1 VSRGQTTPL
10 FWRFFKVLR
19 KFSFFFF
26 DFFDFFYLHPR
37 CWHLRKGAAAE
48 AVLLCEEV
56 LEVAPKGGSHFAR
69 GLGGGGKWV
78 AAEVVA
84 SLEEALDGVS
94 GGKCG
99 SGGRHFYFLVL
110 CQRSPRIYGL
120 SRTRIK

>member
-1 VSRGQTTPL
+1 MTII

-26 DFFDFFYLHPR
+26 KVFYLHPR
-37 CWHLRKGAAAE
+37 CWHPRKGAATE

-56 LEVAPKGGSHFAR
+56 LEVAPKGLSG
-69 GLGGGGKWV
+69 GLGGGEGV
-78 AAEVVA
+78 ATEVVA